1 MSNKSN
7 FELSIETRD
16 VTGKGHIRRLRKNG
30 DIPGI
35 IYGGKEGPKT
45 ISINHNQLI
54 KKMQNEGFYTSIL
67 KLNLGDNSE
76 SVVVKNVQR
85 HPAKRKILHMD
96 FQRILEDQKITLN
109 VPIRFL
115 NEESA
120 IGVKMQGGEV
130 SKIINDIEISCL
142 PKNLPEY
149 IEIDISNLELNQS
162 LHVSDLNLPDGV
174 EINLLIQEQNNAIV
188 SINPPRREEEEAV
201 IEDSETIEESEE
213 GDSPS
218 EESDSDSEPSTE

>member
-45 ISINHNQLI
+45 ISINHNQLT

>member
-1 MSNKSN
+1 MNNESN
-7 FELSIETRD
+7 FELSIEMRD

-35 IYGGKEGPKT
+35 IYGGKEEPKT

-54 KKMQNEGFYTSIL
+54 QKMQNDSFYTSIL
-67 KLNLGDNSE
+67 KLNLGEISE

-115 NEESA
+115 NEENA

-130 SKIINDIEISCL
+130 AKIINDIEISCL

-149 IEIDISNLELNQS
+149 LEIDISNLELNQS

-188 SINPPRREEEEAV
+188 SINPPRREEEETV
-201 IEDSETIEESEE
+201 IEDTEVAEE
-213 GDSPS
+213 GGEVDSPS
-218 EESDSDSEPSTE
+218 EESDSDSESSTE

>member
-7 FELSIETRD
+7 FELSIEKRD

-54 KKMQNEGFYTSIL
+54 HQMQNEGFYTSIL

-162 LHVSDLNLPDGV
+162 LHISDLNLPDGV

>member
-1 MSNKSN
+1 MNNESN
-7 FELSIETRD
+7 FELSIEMRD

-35 IYGGKEGPKT
+35 IYGGKEEPKT

-54 KKMQNEGFYTSIL
+54 QKMQNDSFYTSIL
-67 KLNLGDNSE
+67 KLNLGEISE

-115 NEESA
+115 NEENA

-130 SKIINDIEISCL
+130 AKIINDIEISCL

-149 IEIDISNLELNQS
+149 LEIDISNLELNQS

-201 IEDSETIEESEE
+201 IEDTEVAEE
-213 GDSPS
+213 GGEVDSPS
-218 EESDSDSEPSTE
+218 EESDSDSESSTE